1 MHCHRPGS
9 KGESK
14 DVSKLRWT
22 DQERSSHRTY
32 SSLWD
37 LGSSDDRVRLLTN
50 IYKLTY
56 DAKFAHGMIRP
67 GSNDRWW
74 RFCTDWRA
82 ENVGHSS
89 RRDQL
94 LR

>member
-32 SSLWD
+32 SSPWD
-37 LGSSDDRVRLLTN
+37 LGSSDHRVRKLLTN
-50 IYKLTY
+50 IQ
-56 DAKFAHGMIRP
+56 
-67 GSNDRWW
+67 ND
-74 RFCTDWRA
+74 
-82 ENVGHSS
+82 
-89 RRDQL
+89 
-94 LR
+94 LRCQVCPQGDPAWIQ